1 MSSLTLPRWMPPG
14 SGLMQMG
21 GRAALLVSV
30 LCLAACAAKP
40 PPPVVTTVSLSVTAG
55 ADANP
60 DARKRASPVNV
71 RVYALK
77 SAAPFESADFF
88 SLYEKDVATLG
99 ADLVQREEFLLRP
112 GEVKAMELKLGP
124 EAKTLAVMAAFRDLE
139 HARWRQVHTLDIG
152 KPVEVNVSL
161 KGSQLGLAHKLL
173 PPPPEKK

>member
-1 MSSLTLPRWMPPG
+1 M
-14 SGLMQMG
+14 
-21 GRAALLVSV
+21 
-30 LCLAACAAKP
+30 LCLVACAKP
-40 PPPVVTTVSLSVTAG
+40 PPPVVTTVNLSVTAG

-60 DARKRASPVNV
+60 DARKRASPVTV

-112 GEVKAMELKLGP
+112 GEVKTMELKLGS

-139 HARWRQVHTLDIG
+139 HARWRQVHAVDIG

-161 KGSQLGLAHKLL
+161 KGSQIGLTHKLL
-173 PPPPEKK
+173 PSPEKK

>member
-1 MSSLTLPRWMPPG
+1 MSSLTLPRWMF
-14 SGLMQMG
+14 SGKLPTLG
-21 GRAALLVSV
+21 TRTAVLVSV
-30 LCLAACAAKP
+30 LCLAACAAKPP

-60 DARKRASPVNV
+60 DARKRASPVTV

-99 ADLVQREEFLLRP
+99 ADMVQREEFLLRP
-112 GEVKAMELKLGP
+112 GEVKSMELKLGA

-139 HARWRQVHTLDIG
+139 HARWRQVHILDIG

-161 KGSQLGLAHKLL
+161 KGSQIGLTHKLL